1 VDTGASPLGSITI
14 VAGDGSG
21 AGNKAGNGG
30 SIVNA
35 VGYVGASGVTLLQ
48 AGLGGATAGRG
59 AAGGSITDVSI
70 LGGGGVG
77 AELRVQAGDASS
89 TSNAKV
95 GGTGGSVK
103 GLGVDPLENGTIFRR
118 IVAGDGGDNTGGKG
132 GLGGSV
138 INVDVDGDIGVRRG
152 QGFGYSFMG
161 GIFAGLGGSG
171 SSAGAAGSVTGISA
185 DAIAAIVAGKVEQ
198 GSVIARENLVTQV
211 SGIILNDDIATRTD
225 ATGQYTN
232 YDVANLVGAV
242 VNPDQ
247 PGANESEPQP
257 HANTFDLE
265 ANEFVDNDANGKFSI
280 GDTTN
285 ERTDGF
291 IAALS
296 FLNARKGVNSFRP
309 EALFTLDDLGGVE
322 FIDLNNNNGQQRAS
336 LT

>member
-1 VDTGASPLGSITI
+1 VTIDGGDAGAGGKKATSGGALNTVNINAATVISVSSGNGGAGGAGGNITRLGFAGVDTGASPLGSITI

-211 SGIILNDDIATRTD
+211 SGIILNDDIATRPT
-225 ATGQYTN
+225 
-232 YDVANLVGAV
+232 
-242 VNPDQ
+242 
-247 PGANESEPQP
+247 
-257 HANTFDLE
+257 
-265 ANEFVDNDANGKFSI
+265 
-280 GDTTN
+280 
-285 ERTDGF
+285 R
-291 IAALS
+291 
-296 FLNARKGVNSFRP
+296 
-309 EALFTLDDLGGVE
+309 
-322 FIDLNNNNGQQRAS
+322 RAS
-336 LT
+336 TPTTMWRTSSGRL